1 MYTMNTQHIPRIRG
15 YAEAVRLYNNTHPI
29 RGRAEPVVPLRT
41 DRRQPDMCWLST
53 SSVGTPHIIV
63 GFYWTDQIVFYADGR
78 IVVDLKKMRT
88 RTTRAFTEAILQVAF
103 VERDGYLT
111 FNGTHIVPGASR
123 VTLYRDAQNKLILD
137 DEQRGFPVYVGHAY
151 APQYRELGKR
161 IALWRRR
168 HRLLRKYLTDDIIAR
183 RLLIE
188 NTDSRKKWAT
198 LLMEQPIDENGWLPP
213 HFAMIPPP
221 SSAMTA
227 PYRLYTTTTLRC
239 NNARVVEVLSFKQLY
254 DSVKDGRIAVKD

>member
-1 MYTMNTQHIPRIRG
+1 MNTQHIPRIRS
-15 YAEAVRLYNNTHPI
+15 YAEAVRLYNNTFPI

-41 DRRQPDMCWLST
+41 DRRQSNRCWLSA

-63 GFYWTDQIVFYADGR
+63 GFYWTDQIVFFADGR
-78 IVVDLKKMRT
+78 IVVDLRWMHT
-88 RTTRAFTEAILQVAF
+88 RTTRAFTEAILGQQVFYA
-103 VERDGYLT
+103 RDGYMT
-111 FNGTHIVPGASR
+111 FKGTHFAPGTSR
-123 VTLYRDAQNKLILD
+123 VTLYRDTHRGLVLD
-137 DEQRGFPVYVGHAY
+137 DVHRGFPVYVGHAY

-161 IALWRRR
+161 IAVWRRR
-168 HRLLRKYLTDDIIAR
+168 HKLMRKYLTDDIIAR

-188 NTDSRKKWAT
+188 NTDNGRKKWAT

-213 HFAMIPPP
+213 HFAMLPPP

-227 PYRLYTTTTLRC
+227 PYRLYTTTLRC